1 LLYFIKIGGDTLVVG
16 VLVEL
21 ANKSVDRIFDYN
33 VDDSI
38 KDDIKVGIRVEVP
51 FGRQTLEGFV
61 LEIKNSS
68 EVKDLKSVIRIID
81 KDIILNK
88 ELIDLGKKIKANT
101 LSTLISCYQAM
112 LPRALKAKKKTNI
125 TKKYDIYYDEL
136 IFTDAYNKQ
145 SKADI
150 CIQNNIDIM
159 IDDSISMCTNCIAKG
174 IKTFLMNTKYNERVD
189 IPRVHNWKEIYE
201 VITNEEKS
209 NS

>member
-1 LLYFIKIGGDTLVVG
+1 MVVG

-112 LPRALKAKKKTNI
+112 LPRALKAKNI
-125 TKKYDIYYDEL
+125 I
-136 IFTDAYNKQ
+136 
-145 SKADI
+145 
-150 CIQNNIDIM
+150 
-159 IDDSISMCTNCIAKG
+159 
-174 IKTFLMNTKYNERVD
+174 
-189 IPRVHNWKEIYE
+189 
-201 VITNEEKS
+201 
-209 NS
+209 